1 MFEGVDTIV
10 LHNEL
15 ALHDELPV
23 SWEPATGRFDT
34 FTLHGMDE
42 ANISLLL
49 ACIAVEEQPLRDKN
63 EELTPLA
70 HELARLDYKINLAL
84 QLLGRLVS
92 DNKPVEA
99 RSIRFNALGAEWQ
112 MPAPQP
118 QVGAQGTLSVRLRGS
133 LPQMLNFAAEITSAD
148 GFEVSARYLHL
159 SELSAELIQKLAFLR
174 HRKEVADKRK
184 SRA

>member
-1 MFEGVDTIV
+1 MFEGADTIV

-15 ALHDELPV
+15 ALHDELPL
-23 SWEPATGRFDT
+23 SWEPATSRFDA
-34 FTLHGMDE
+34 FTLHDMDE
-42 ANISLLL
+42 ANISLLQ

-70 HELARLDYKINLAL
+70 HELARLDYKINLVL
-84 QLLGRLVS
+84 QLLGKLVS
-92 DNKPVEA
+92 DNKPVETRA
-99 RSIRFNALGAEWQ
+99 IRFNALGAQWQ

-118 QVGAQGTLSVRLRGS
+118 NVGAQGTLRILLRGS
-133 LPQMLNFAAEITSAD
+133 LPQMLSFAAEVTSAD
-148 GFEVSARYLHL
+148 GFEISARYLHL

>member
-15 ALHDELPV
+15 ALHDELPL
-23 SWEPATGRFDT
+23 SWEPATVRFDT